1 MQGDQVVDKAS
12 VSGGASFMV
21 RYSRAAGLLVLLI
34 GSWPCASVAQLA
46 ATPHAAVDVEHNSNV
61 FDLSSS
67 GAAPAGKNGATF
79 GDTTTQLRAGVDGT
93 YLLSQQK
100 FFAVAEV
107 RHIDYQNFTS
117 LSHNEET
124 LNTGLSWTVSRI
136 LDGKLDYLYE
146 QRMVQFMDLAA
157 STALI
162 LETENRARA
171 SANVK
176 FTPEWRLDSMFTDR
190 ILNSPRNDVPAL
202 SLHEDSIHEAVRY
215 LGVAN
220 LAAGVDVE
228 YLSGTYRHD
237 SIALNPKYD
246 QTTVALAGTYVI
258 SGLTDFKGAIGYTR
272 RNDQSTTGGQ
282 SALTGNLDYRRA
294 LTPKTTLDLNL
305 NRAVNSYL
313 TTGGNEL
320 DTTAGFT
327 VAWQATY
334 KTTVKVGYS
343 WTNSSFSQS
352 AVNGQDTRV
361 DHFQAANA
369 ELNYLVLRWLSIR
382 PYARYLTRSSSQGLF
397 DFNGTIVGIEIQA
410 KPPERKR

>member
-1 MQGDQVVDKAS
+1 MQGDLVVDEGSISGDAS
-12 VSGGASFMV
+12 IMA
-21 RYSRAAGLLVLLI
+21 RHSRVAGLFVLLI
-34 GSWPCASVAQLA
+34 GGWPCASLAQLA

-67 GAAPAGKNGATF
+67 GAAPEGKNGPTF
-79 GDTTTQLRAGVDGT
+79 GDTTIQTRAGFDGT
-93 YLLSQQK
+93 YLLGQQK

-107 RHIDYQNFTS
+107 RHFDYQNFTS
-117 LSHNEET
+117 LSHNENT
-124 LNTGLSWTVSRI
+124 LNGGLSWTLSQI
-136 LDGKLDYLYE
+136 LDGKVDYLHE

-157 STALI
+157 STALV

-171 SANVK
+171 SANIR

-190 ILNSPRNDVPAL
+190 ILNSPRNDVPGL
-202 SLHEDSIHEAVRY
+202 SLHEDSIHEALRY

-220 LAAGVDVE
+220 LAAGIDVE
-228 YLSGTYRHD
+228 YLNGTYRHD
-237 SIALNPKYD
+237 PIALNPKYD

-258 SGLTDFKGAIGYTR
+258 SGLTDFKGSIGYTR
-272 RNDQSTTGGQ
+272 RNDRTTTGGQ
-282 SALTGNLDYRRA
+282 SAVTGSLGYRRA
-294 LTPKTTLDLNL
+294 LTAKTTLDLNL

-320 DTTAGFT
+320 DTTAGFS

-334 KTTVKVGYS
+334 KTTVRVGYS

-369 ELNYLVLRWLSIR
+369 EVNYLILRWLSIR
-382 PYARYLTRSSSQGLF
+382 PYARYLTRSSSQGLY